1 MPETQQIMK
10 ETGSTAEH
18 RVEEELQTHDTQDLS
33 DLSLPFTVEGVT
45 LISPGT
51 WNSKKYPEQEIR
63 QAVNRS
69 DFTDPD
75 VRSLF
80 NEHDDEDSRD
90 WVGEVRNPRMEGEE
104 LVGDL
109 DIVTAEEA
117 RKLAYGARFGISAK
131 VTGRDARDTMRDFR
145 YDNFSLVL
153 DPAVKTTFINSDNS
167 KNDSDEDTA
176 NLKNVTVKSTM
187 SEQNSQDLSEEELQK
202 IEELAE
208 TVENADVEDLANIMS
223 PFMGM
228 QPSELR
234 EHIADMVENAEH
246 EEEMSSDVDA
256 IDVEEVADKVA
267 DKVSAE
273 MADEEDEEEDEADE
287 AEESLSV
294 DEIAD
299 KVAAQLGEDEEETE
313 EDAEES
319 DEELSVDEVVSEV
332 KSEIKEE
339 LESVKEEL
347 SAEDEDDEEDEED
360 DAEASKTPNPGSQ
373 ATGQSQELE
382 DKVEDLDAEDL
393 DKGMA
398 RHMLRAQSSSLK

>member
-18 RVEEELQTHDTQDLS
+18 RVEEELQRESTQDLNN
-33 DLSLPFTVEGVT
+33 LKLPFTVEGVT

-63 QAVNRS
+63 QAVNRT
-69 DFTDPD
+69 DFNDPD

-90 WVGEVRNPRMEGEE
+90 WIGEVRNVRMEGEE

-109 DIVTAEEA
+109 DVVTAEEA

-131 VTGRDARDTMRDFR
+131 VTGRDSRDTMRDFR
-145 YDNFSLVL
+145 FDNFSLVL

-167 KNDSDEDTA
+167 KNNSDEEDTA
-176 NLKNVTVKSTM
+176 ELKNVTVKSTM
-187 SEQNSQDLSEEELQK
+187 SEQNSTELSEEELQK

-208 TVENADVEDLANIMS
+208 TVENADVEDLAKIMS

-228 QPSELR
+228 EASELSK
-234 EHIADMVENAEH
+234 HIADMVDNAED
-246 EEEMSSDVDA
+246 EEEMSEDVEA
-256 IDVEEVADKVA
+256 VDVEEIADKVA
-267 DKVSAE
+267 DRVSTE

-299 KVAAQLGEDEEETE
+299 KVAAQLEDDEEETE
-313 EDAEES
+313 DDAEDS
-319 DEELSVDEVVSEV
+319 DEELSADEIVSEV
-332 KSEIKEE
+332 KDEIMEE
-339 LESVKEEL
+339 LQSVKEEL
-347 SAEDEDDEEDEED
+347 SADDDDEDEDE
-360 DAEASKTPNPGSQ
+360 AEADKTPNPGSQ
-373 ATGQSQELE
+373 ATGQDSQELE
-382 DKVEDLDAEDL
+382 DKVKDLDATDL

-398 RHMLRAQSSSLK
+398 RHMLRSQSSSLR

>member
-18 RVEEELQTHDTQDLS
+18 RIQEELQRETAQDLTNIQ
-33 DLSLPFTVEGVT
+33 LPFRVEGVT

-51 WNSKKYPEQEIR
+51 WNGKKYPEQEIR
-63 QAVNRS
+63 QAVQRT
-69 DFTDPD
+69 DFNDPD

-90 WVGEVRNPRMEGEE
+90 WIGEVRNYRMEGDA

-109 DIVTAEEA
+109 EVVTEEEA

-131 VTGRDARDTMRDFR
+131 VTGRDSRDTMRDFR

-153 DPAVKTTFINSDNS
+153 DPAVKTTFINSDND
-167 KNDSDEDTA
+167 KNDSDEDETA
-176 NLKNVTVKSTM
+176 NVKNVTVKSTM
-187 SEQNSQDLSEEELQK
+187 TEDSTELSEEELQK

-208 TVENADVEDLANIMS
+208 TVENADVEDLAKIMS

-228 QPSELR
+228 EASELSK
-234 EHIADMVENAEH
+234 HIADMVDNAED
-246 EEEMSSDVDA
+246 EEEMSDDVEA

-267 DKVSAE
+267 DRVSAE
-273 MADEEDEEEDEADE
+273 MADEEDEGDEEADE

-299 KVAAQLGEDEEETE
+299 KVAAQLEDDEEETE
-313 EDAEES
+313 EDAD

-347 SAEDEDDEEDEED
+347 SADDDDEDDDE
-360 DAEASKTPNPGSQ
+360 AEADKTPNPGSQ
-373 ATGQSQELE
+373 ATGADSQELE
-382 DKVEDLDAEDL
+382 ERVKNADIEDL

-398 RHMLRAQSSSLK
+398 RHMLRTQSSKVR